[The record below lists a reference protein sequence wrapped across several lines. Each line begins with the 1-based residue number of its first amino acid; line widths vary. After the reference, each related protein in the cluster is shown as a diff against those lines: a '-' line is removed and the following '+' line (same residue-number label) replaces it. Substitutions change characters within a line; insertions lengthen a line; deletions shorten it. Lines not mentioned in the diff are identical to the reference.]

1 LSGGERGRLALCKLL
16 LQPYNL
22 LILDEPTNHLD
33 IRSKEVLKRAV
44 LAYEGTAII
53 VSHDRDFL
61 TDLTEKMYEFKNGH
75 VKEHLGGIVEF
86 MQKLKMDRLTEM
98 NSKSPFVKA
107 KEEAKPVKLK
117 APIVNDEREKE
128 IKQIKS
134 LITKTEKEIERLE
147 GEIKIFDAKLADS
160 DQYQTLMN
168 DKVSFANYEQLKK
181 MLDLEMK
188 NWESLQA
195 KLE

>member
-1 LSGGERGRLALCKLL
+1 
-16 LQPYNL
+16 
-22 LILDEPTNHLD
+22 
-33 IRSKEVLKRAV
+33 LKKAV

-61 TDLTEKMYEFKNGH
+61 TDLTEKMYEFKNGQ

-107 KEEAKPVKLK
+107 KEEIKPVKPK
-117 APIVNDEREKE
+117 PPVVNDEREKE

-147 GEIKIFDAKLADS
+147 AEIKIFDAKLADP

-168 DKVSFANYEQLKK
+168 DKVNFANYEQLKK
-181 MLDLEMK
+181 MLELEMN
-188 NWESLQA
+188 NWEALQA
-195 KLE
+195 QLE